1 MTGAQPIHRT
11 TGERGPV
18 FPFASLA
25 ALWIVARVDSRA
37 WRWEPVDLEAIRRA
51 RETLA
56 RTRLIQIQ
64 AGRSADG
71 CPLYSILPIQRADLQ
86 AFAAVESP
94 AVSPTLD
101 R

>member
-1 MTGAQPIHRT
+1 MSGAQPIHRT
-11 TGERGPV
+11 TGARGPV

-37 WRWEPVDLEAIRRA
+37 WRWEPVDLENKRA
-51 RETLA
+51 EFLDECR
-56 RTRLIQIQ
+56 
-64 AGRSADG
+64 D
-71 CPLYSILPIQRADLQ
+71 
-86 AFAAVESP
+86 FAAVESP

>member
-1 MTGAQPIHRT
+1 MSGAQPVNHR

-18 FPFASLA
+18 FPSATEA
-25 ALWIVARVDSRA
+25 ALWIVARDDFRA
-37 WRWEPVDLEAIRRA
+37 WRWELVDLEDKPRRVYCVLRPTA
-51 RETLA
+51 
-56 RTRLIQIQ
+56 
-64 AGRSADG
+64 AD
-71 CPLYSILPIQRADLQ
+71 CA